1 MGENQLEYQF
11 RRLLKKDD
19 YRAFEII
26 FKHYYAYLCNF
37 ALRYTTNR
45 EDAENIVSEV
55 FYKIWKNR
63 KKIKIATSLNAYLF
77 TSVRNQAL
85 DHLRKATVIEEPVHN
100 LNFELNAKASNPEQV
115 AIFNELESIIEE
127 AIEQLPE
134 QRRLI
139 FKLNREEGLKYREI
153 AERLKISVKTVET
166 QMGRSLKFLRKTLQN
181 EAVI

>member
-1 MGENQLEYQF
+1 MGENQLEDQF
-11 RRLLKKDD
+11 RRLLREED
-19 YRAFEII
+19 YQAFEII

-37 ALRYTTNR
+37 ALRFTVNR

-85 DHLRKATVIEEPVHN
+85 DHLRKVTVVEEPVHE

-115 AIFNELESIIEE
+115 AMFHELESRIEH

-153 AERLKISVKTVET
+153 AARLKISVKTVET